1 MCDIPVTASGI
12 SADFTVILPAGFP
25 VSPTMAQSAQGPLN
39 VQDLDASQ
47 LASVK
52 EQLDQELV
60 HLTNSFAQ
68 LQGAIAKFNTG
79 IESIDVIQKKQDP
92 ILVPLTAS
100 LYVPGKLKDP
110 SRIMLDVGTGYLIDQ
125 PIASARSCLNR
136 KVLGLGVS
144 LDQLQSTIE
153 TKQEHLGLVRELIQI
168 KTSARPPQSDPKTS

>member
-1 MCDIPVTASGI
+1 
-12 SADFTVILPAGFP
+12 
-25 VSPTMAQSAQGPLN
+25 MAQSAQAPLN

-52 EQLDQELV
+52 EQLDQELI

-79 IESIDVIQKKQDP
+79 IESID
-92 ILVPLTAS
+92 
-100 LYVPGKLKDP
+100 DP

-136 KVLGLGVS
+136 KVLGLGVN

-168 KTSARPPQSDPKTS
+168 KTSARQPQSDPKTS

>member
-1 MCDIPVTASGI
+1 
-12 SADFTVILPAGFP
+12 
-25 VSPTMAQSAQGPLN
+25 MAQSAQAPLN

-52 EQLDQELV
+52 EQLDQELI

-79 IESIDVIQKKQDP
+79 IESIDVIQKKQEP

-110 SRIMLDVGTGYLIDQ
+110 SRIMLD

-136 KVLGLGVS
+136 KVLGLGVN

-168 KTSARPPQSDPKTS
+168 KTSARQPQSDPKTS

>member
-1 MCDIPVTASGI
+1 
-12 SADFTVILPAGFP
+12 
-25 VSPTMAQSAQGPLN
+25 MAQSAPAPLN

-79 IESIDVIQKKQDP
+79 IESIDVIQKKQEP
-92 ILVPLTAS
+92 ILVPLTSS

-125 PIASARSCLNR
+125 PIGSARSSLNR

-168 KTSARPPQSDPKTS
+168 KTSSRPPQPDSKTS